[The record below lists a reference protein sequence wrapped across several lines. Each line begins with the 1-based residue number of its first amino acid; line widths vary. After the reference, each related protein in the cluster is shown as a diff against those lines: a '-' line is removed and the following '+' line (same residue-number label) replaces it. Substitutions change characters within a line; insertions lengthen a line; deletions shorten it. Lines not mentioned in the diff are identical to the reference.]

1 MSAPSPW
8 LSPMVSLSVALLG
21 VGGNAVLVAFFLG
34 KLRAAQDGFE
44 KLFRAYQ
51 EFTGHTLA
59 ALGARMSVMDASG
72 DASATDR
79 ARINVRLDQL
89 ERGADEVRRIRDE
102 VMKLSA
108 RADLQHRELGG
119 EVGRLRRSTVQI
131 QRQIASLATGRAG
144 VAFTSEPFG
153 PAPSQGDPS

>member
-1 MSAPSPW
+1 MTPPDPWFSAL
-8 LSPMVSLSVALLG
+8 LSLAVALLG

-34 KLRAAQDGFE
+34 KLRATQDGFE
-44 KLFRAYQ
+44 KLFEAYQ
-51 EFTGHTLA
+51 AFIGHTLA
-59 ALGARMSVMDASG
+59 TLGSRMSAFDAFG

-89 ERGADEVRRIRDE
+89 ERGAEETRSLRDE

-108 RADLQHRELGG
+108 RAEVQHRELGG
-119 EVGRLRRSTVQI
+119 EVSRLRRSTVQI

-144 VAFTSEPFG
+144 VAFTTEPFG
-153 PAPSQGDPS
+153 PPSAPGDPQ

>member
-1 MSAPSPW
+1 MTAPDPWFSAL
-8 LSPMVSLSVALLG
+8 LSLGVALLG

-34 KLRAAQDGFE
+34 KLRATQDGFE
-44 KLFRAYQ
+44 KLFGAYQ
-51 EFTGHTLA
+51 EFIAHTLG
-59 ALGARMSVMDASG
+59 ALAARMSAFDASG

-89 ERGADEVRRIRDE
+89 ERGADDVRRLRDE

-108 RADLQHRELGG
+108 RGEIQHRELGG
-119 EVGRLRRSTVQI
+119 EVSRLRRSTVQI

-153 PAPSQGDPS
+153 PSPSQGDKA